1 METLV
6 EGQHG
11 RKQGLKGSGPSK
23 VSRGTGLL
31 ALLTGSSNTLSSTV
45 CVLDTVPVLVGN
57 ALRT

>member
-6 EGQHG
+6 EGQQG

-31 ALLTGSSNTLSSTV
+31 ALLTGLSNTLSSTV
-45 CVLDTVPVLVGN
+45 CVLDAVLV
-57 ALRT
+57 LEML

>member
-6 EGQHG
+6 EGQQG

-45 CVLDTVPVLVGN
+45 CVLDAVLV
-57 ALRT
+57 LEML